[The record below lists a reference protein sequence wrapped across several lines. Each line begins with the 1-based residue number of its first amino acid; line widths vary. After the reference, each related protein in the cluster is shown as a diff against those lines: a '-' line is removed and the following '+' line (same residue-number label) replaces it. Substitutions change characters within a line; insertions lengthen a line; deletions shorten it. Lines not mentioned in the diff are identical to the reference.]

1 VKSCL
6 LFGQVEEL
14 EEVVE
19 ESGAAA
25 KEGEM
30 KRLHEDIEQ
39 LADGLR
45 MTMNGKSSAETRVE
59 QLMEEVEDKMET
71 IEHLQVLSA
80 ILIFHS
86 ECY

>member
-1 VKSCL
+1 M
-6 LFGQVEEL
+6 
-14 EEVVE
+14 VE

-30 KRLHEDIEQ
+30 KRLQEDIEQ

-45 MTMNGKSSAETRVE
+45 MTMNGKNSAETRVE

-71 IEHLQVLSA
+71 IEHLQV
-80 ILIFHS
+80 IYTIFRIQRYNFQHS
-86 ECY
+86 KQTH

>member
-1 VKSCL
+1 M
-6 LFGQVEEL
+6 VEEN
-14 EEVVE
+14 
-19 ESGAAA
+19 GAAA

-59 QLMEEVEDKMET
+59 QLMEEVEDKVET
-71 IEHLQVLSA
+71 IEHLQVQFVIQLVTANA
-80 ILIFHS
+80 IELRFLNAGRFARV
-86 ECY
+86 